1 MSIGYVIK
9 EGFAGLGRA
18 RLAAF
23 TSMFSLFIAVLLIGV
38 LFRLGY
44 NAYEVTQ
51 LLQQQVEV
59 EVFLYDLNSTEVQLM
74 EGRLTENPGVTG
86 LSYISKDSAA
96 QVFQQEFGTGGEAIA
111 ELDFLPASF
120 RLVITEDYT
129 VAQVDSLVQE
139 INTYEGVDEVRF
151 NMALLQMI
159 ESRTETLFMFGGA
172 IGIFILLVAMILV
185 FNTIRLTIYAK
196 RDLIKAMKL
205 VGATNAFI
213 RRPFLVEGILQG
225 LIAGGLAAV
234 VVYSLFYW
242 GIPYFMPQI
251 GVLSWPFGKWY
262 YLVGGIILL
271 AIFLG
276 WWGSRWAAHKFIKDM
291 GVSS

>member
-1 MSIGYVIK
+1 MSIGYVLK

-18 RLAAF
+18 RLAAL

-51 LLQQQVEV
+51 LLNQQVEV
-59 EVFLYDLNSTEVQLM
+59 EVFLENLNSTDTQLM
-74 EGRLTENPGVTG
+74 EGRLMENSGVTG

-96 QVFQQEFGTGGEAIA
+96 QVFQQEFGTGGEAISS
-111 ELDFLPASF
+111 LDFLPASF
-120 RLVITEDYT
+120 RLVISEDYT

-139 INTYEGVDEVRF
+139 INAYEGVDEVRF

-159 ESRTETLFMFGGA
+159 ESRTETLFIVGGA

-225 LIAGGLAAV
+225 LIAGGVAAGV
-234 VVYSLFYW
+234 IYSLFHW
-242 GIPYFMPQI
+242 AIPYFMPQI
-251 GVLSWPFGKWY
+251 GVLSWPFGRWY
-262 YLVGGIILL
+262 YLIVGVVLL
-271 AIFLG
+271 AIFFG
-276 WWGSRWAAHKFIKDM
+276 WWGSQWAARKFIKDM

>member
-1 MSIGYVIK
+1 MSAGYVLK

-18 RLAAF
+18 RLAAL
-23 TSMFSLFIAVLLIGV
+23 TSIFSLFIAVLLIGV
-38 LFRLGY
+38 LFRLGF
-44 NAYEVTQ
+44 NAYEITQ

-59 EVFLYDLNSTEVQLM
+59 EVFLEDLNSTELQLM
-74 EGRLTENPGVTG
+74 EGRLMENPGVTG
-86 LSYISKDSAA
+86 LSFISKDSAS
-96 QVFQQEFGTGGEAIA
+96 QVFQQEFGMGGDAIA

-120 RLVITEDYT
+120 RLVITEDYN

-139 INTYEGVDEVRF
+139 IDTYEGVDEVRF
-151 NMALLQMI
+151 NMALLQTI
-159 ESRTETLFMFGGA
+159 ESRTDTLFLVGGA
-172 IGIFILLVAMILV
+172 IGIFILVVAMILV

-225 LIAGGLAAV
+225 IIAGGFAAALI
-234 VVYSLFYW
+234 YSLFQW
-242 GIPYFMPQI
+242 AIPYFMPQI
-251 GVLSWPFGKWY
+251 GVLSWPFGRWY
-262 YLVGGIILL
+262 FLIGGTILL
-271 AIFLG
+271 AIILG
-276 WWGSRWAAHKFIKDM
+276 WWGSRWAARKFIKNM